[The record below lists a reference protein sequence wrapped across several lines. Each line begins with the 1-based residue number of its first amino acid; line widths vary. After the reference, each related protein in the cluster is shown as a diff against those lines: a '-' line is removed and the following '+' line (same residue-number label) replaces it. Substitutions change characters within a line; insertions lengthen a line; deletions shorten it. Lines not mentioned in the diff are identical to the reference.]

1 MSIFKMHISLIKI
14 TIFLYIM
21 VNRDV
26 CNIEISLNQ
35 MHLEVHVQKYV
46 NKFRYFNRDRS
57 VEKKYFSLIL
67 ENYTYFLIQIDI
79 FI

>member
-1 MSIFKMHISLIKI
+1 MPIFEMQISLIII
-14 TIFLYIM
+14 TNISYIM

-46 NKFRYFNRDRS
+46 NKFRYLKYIFF
-57 VEKKYFSLIL
+57 KKKKIIL
-67 ENYTYFLIQIDI
+67 PWSIII
-79 FI
+79 SSG